1 MLLGPL
7 CLNHTSIIISENLKD
22 SKSMKR
28 LLLLV
33 VAISLF
39 QISYGQDEAPSVSI
53 SGSVDTYYKF
63 DFADRANI
71 GTSFGEDHNSL
82 SIGMA
87 NMIFSGETGKASFV
101 ADLSFGPRS
110 AGSLPPYSAEGVS
123 DPSFNIQNLY
133 VSYAITDKLSIT
145 GGYMGTF
152 VGYEVISPVANFNY
166 STSYLFTNGPFQNA
180 GIKLNYAFSDRVALM
195 VGVFNDWNIYSDFDG
210 MKDFGA
216 QLYVSPV
223 DGWDAYFNLITG
235 PESGVEFDI
244 TTTYQIT
251 DAFMLGLNAASYSA
265 PDFTTDGID
274 VDGGSFTGAALY
286 ANYAFSDAFA
296 LGIRGETFTD
306 DGLGILV
313 DEKSNVTAF
322 TVSANIG
329 SGPLKLIPEFRIDS
343 AEEEVFF
350 DGDGAAT
357 KSAAQFLVAAVFGF

>member
-1 MLLGPL
+1 
-7 CLNHTSIIISENLKD
+7 
-22 SKSMKR
+22 MKR
-28 LLLLV
+28 LFLLTVSAL
-33 VAISLF
+33 LF
-39 QISYGQDEAPSVSI
+39 HFSYAQDGAPSVSI
-53 SGSVDTYYKF
+53 SGSVDTYFKY
-63 DFADRANI
+63 DFADQANI

-110 AGSLPPYSAEGVS
+110 AGSLPPYAAEGVA

-133 VSYAITDKLSIT
+133 VSYAITDKLSVT

-180 GIKLNYAFSDRVALM
+180 GIKLDYAFSDRVALM
-195 VGVFNDWNIYSDFDG
+195 VGVFNDWNVYSDFDG
-210 MKDFGA
+210 MKDIGA
-216 QLYVSPV
+216 QLYISPV
-223 DGWDAYFNLITG
+223 DGWDAYFNVITG
-235 PESGVEFDI
+235 PESGFEFDI

-251 DAFMLGLNAASYSA
+251 DEFMLGLNAASYSA
-265 PDFTTDGID
+265 SDYMLDG
-274 VDGGSFTGAALY
+274 VDIEGGSFTGAAIY

-296 LGIRGETFTD
+296 LGVRGETFTD

-313 DEKSNVTAF
+313 DEKSNVNAF
-322 TVSANIG
+322 TLSANIG
-329 SGPLKLIPEFRIDS
+329 KGPLKLIPEFRIDS
-343 AEEEVFF
+343 AEKEIFL
-350 DGDGAAT
+350 DSDGAAT